1 MADIKWVKVATDMF
15 DGSRK
20 IKQIETMQKGD
31 TILVIWLKLLLLAG
45 SINDGG
51 KIYITPGCPY
61 DVKALANELRRP
73 LPTVKAALDIFTTF
87 GMIETVDGIIFITSW
102 ERHQNTAGMER
113 VKEQTR
119 ARVAKCREKKNSS
132 DGVTSNADVTQ
143 CNATC
148 NATVTQCNAIE
159 EEEEEERDIHSFVL
173 SARDARDARVETM
186 RTALGGI
193 GKGVV
198 MLSEE
203 QMNELLERLSLDE
216 FNRYVAVVADA
227 ELAGKHYR
235 KKTHYQAI
243 LDMAEADRRLTT

>member
-87 GMIETVDGIIFITSW
+87 GMIETVEGVIYITSW

-119 ARVAKCREKKNSS
+119 ARVAKCREKKS
-132 DGVTSNADVTQ
+132 VTSNAYVTQ

-159 EEEEEERDIHSFVL
+159 EEEEEEEEIHSFVL

-186 RTALGGI
+186 RTSLKGI

-198 MLSEE
+198 LLNDE
-203 QMNELLERLSLDE
+203 QMSDLLERLSLDE
-216 FNRYVAVVADA
+216 FNRYVEVVADA

-243 LDMAEADRRLTT
+243 IDMAEADRRLST